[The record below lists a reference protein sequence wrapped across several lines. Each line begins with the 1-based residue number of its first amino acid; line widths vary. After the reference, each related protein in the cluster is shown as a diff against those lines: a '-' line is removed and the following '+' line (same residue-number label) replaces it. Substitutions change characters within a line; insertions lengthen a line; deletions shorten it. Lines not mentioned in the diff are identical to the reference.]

1 LAGKKAGYLDMSL
14 VALSAEPRVAWK
26 VEQTAEAMVAEKD
39 ARRVDY

>member
-1 LAGKKAGYLDMSL
+1 LAAKKPGYLDMPL

-26 VEQTAEAMVAEKD
+26 AEQTAEAMGAEKD